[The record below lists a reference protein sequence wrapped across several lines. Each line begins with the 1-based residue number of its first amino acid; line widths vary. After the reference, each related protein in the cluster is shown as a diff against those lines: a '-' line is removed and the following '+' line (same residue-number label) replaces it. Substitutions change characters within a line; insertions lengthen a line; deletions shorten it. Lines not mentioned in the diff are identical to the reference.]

1 MFCLQHC
8 AKLLGASLPAASAN
22 AESGL
27 TYLQGIIQQVRRL
40 DWYAFFVSEVEDTEQ
55 VVRSDQLIALIG
67 ELLDRIQER
76 HLVITDLLLSHQSII
91 SEPEPTLF

>member
-1 MFCLQHC
+1 MFGFEGWER
-8 AKLLGASLPAASAN
+8 LLGGAAPAGSAN

-27 TYLQGIIQQVRRL
+27 TYLHGIIQQVRRL

-55 VVRSDQLIALIG
+55 VVQSDQLVALIG
-67 ELLDRIQER
+67 DLLDRIQEL
-76 HLVITDLLLSHQSII
+76 HQVITDHLLSHQSII